1 VTLKARSAPLGFATR
16 HPRLGATLGAL
27 AISQSSPLAKL
38 SGASPA
44 VVTLFRGVFAL
55 PLLLLLARREGHAP
69 SRRDRALALFAG
81 GLFALDLQCFHISIP
96 LLGVALATVV
106 PNAQVF
112 IVGLFAALTGE
123 RTPGRALAAIPF
135 ALLGLLMLARVV
147 DPLGEGVVG
156 SGVMAAGSDPALGV
170 LWALG
175 AATFYGLYLV
185 ITRRI
190 STASSAVGPFTMLR
204 DSAIGMIGTSL
215 VLALLTGSLLPPD
228 LGPGLGWLLLLA
240 LMSQVLGYPLINASI
255 PHLPSVVGSVLLFVQ
270 PLMTLVAGVVIFGEI
285 PTPGQLVGAL
295 ILFAGV
301 LVAARK

>member
-1 VTLKARSAPLGFATR
+1 MRSAPLAFASR
-16 HPRLGATLGAL
+16 HPRLGAALGAM

-44 VVTLFRGVFAL
+44 VVTLFRGAVAL
-55 PLLLLLARREGHAP
+55 PFLALLARREGHAP
-69 SRRDRALALFAG
+69 ARRDRALAILAG

-112 IVGLFAALTGE
+112 IVGLFAALAGE
-123 RTPGRALAAIPF
+123 RTPGRAIVAIPF
-135 ALLGLLMLARVV
+135 ALIGLLMLARVV
-147 DPLGEGVVG
+147 DPFGGGVISTAVV
-156 SGVMAAGSDPALGV
+156 SAGSDPALGV
-170 LWALG
+170 LWGIG
-175 AATFYGLYLV
+175 AAAFYGLYLI

-190 STASSAVGPFTMLR
+190 STSATGSSAVGPFTMLR
-204 DSAIGMIGTSL
+204 DSALGTIAVSL
-215 VLALLTGSLLPPD
+215 LLALLSGSLLPPQVW
-228 LGPGLGWLLLLA
+228 PGVGWLVLLA

-270 PLMTLVAGVVIFGEI
+270 PLMTLVAGVIIFGEI

-295 ILFAGV
+295 ILFGGV